1 MNNEKNPFLN
11 LGMQRTR
18 ELESSVA
25 IDQTEVPRSR
35 FFIMVKKLSRV
46 ADIVYIVDT
55 FLIPPL
61 HPLKKQHPKV
71 AKFLNVQLVFDLIS
85 LFIFATHQLLLLEDG
100 SFGKHYFK
108 RKTKRCSKFS
118 CSRCNANAH
127 HPKWFKFKHS
137 LLCLGT
143 FCFGVYSLVK
153 INKFFKTDQT
163 VDLNRLLELFFWQLN
178 AILNMKLFAFYGD
191 HLESH
196 SAPLDVY
203 EDSFANKSSSGGD
216 EV

>member
-1 MNNEKNPFLN
+1 MVA
-11 LGMQRTR
+11 LGSTT
-18 ELESSVA
+18 S
-25 IDQTEVPRSR
+25 
-35 FFIMVKKLSRV
+35 KG
-46 ADIVYIVDT
+46 
-55 FLIPPL
+55 
-61 HPLKKQHPKV
+61 KQNG
-71 AKFLNVQLVFDLIS
+71 ARNFQ
-85 LFIFATHQLLLLEDG
+85 
-100 SFGKHYFK
+100 
-108 RKTKRCSKFS
+108 

>member
-1 MNNEKNPFLN
+1 MVA
-11 LGMQRTR
+11 LGSTTSKGKQNGARNFRALAVMQT
-18 ELESSVA
+18 LTTPS
-25 IDQTEVPRSR
+25 
-35 FFIMVKKLSRV
+35 
-46 ADIVYIVDT
+46 
-55 FLIPPL
+55 
-61 HPLKKQHPKV
+61 
-71 AKFLNVQLVFDLIS
+71 
-85 LFIFATHQLLLLEDG
+85 G
-100 SFGKHYFK
+100 SN
-108 RKTKRCSKFS
+108 S
-118 CSRCNANAH
+118 NI
-127 HPKWFKFKHS
+127 HS
-137 LLCLGT
+137 YVLGT